1 MFNLLLALIAGLVIG
16 WNFHAFFMQLT
27 PPKILKNEINI
38 PKPLEENKRHLTIT
52 PIPIRQRPQEKQK
65 ILHQK
70 VETEESNISETNTT
84 DTNKG
89 DSFNSLLYANLFS
102 DAMSLY
108 IDANEAKLLYYQS
121 ILIEYFETEVTNN
134 PQKALEEMLEFQ
146 EIEPSER
153 RVEMASLHEIE
164 ENNYQEKAQIL
175 FNLIKNMMERNNEYT
190 HEIPLKKLGEHFAVE
205 VIINNQSLTLL
216 LDTGATLTLINEEYL
231 DLNLRVIKEH
241 MILSTAGGKINAKL
255 KETEHFSLGE
265 IELKK
270 FQFVTSNFKQNGA
283 DGLLGMNFFKKFK
296 FKIDQEKA
304 ILYLSKLEK

>member
-65 ILHQK
+65 ILHQN

-108 IDANEAKLLYYQS
+108 IDANEAKLLFYQS

-134 PQKALEEMLEFQ
+134 PQKAVEEMLEFQ

-153 RVEMASLHEIE
+153 KVDMESLQEIDDA
-164 ENNYQEKAQIL
+164 NYLEKSQIL
-175 FNLIKNMMERNNEYT
+175 FNLIKEEMERNNEYT
-190 HEIPLKKLGEHFAVE
+190 HEIALKKLGEHFAVE
-205 VIINNQSLTLL
+205 VNINSQPLTLL
-216 LDTGATLTLINEEYL
+216 LDTGATLTLIDKSKL
-231 DLNLRVIKEH
+231 DSTLKTIKENI
-241 MILSTAGGKINAKL
+241 ILSTAGGRINAKL
-255 KETEHFSLGE
+255 KEAEHFSLGDV
-265 IELKK
+265 ELEK
-270 FQFVTSNFKQNGA
+270 FQLFVTNFKQNGA

-296 FKIDQEKA
+296 FKIDQEEA
-304 ILYLSKLEK
+304 ILYLSELEK